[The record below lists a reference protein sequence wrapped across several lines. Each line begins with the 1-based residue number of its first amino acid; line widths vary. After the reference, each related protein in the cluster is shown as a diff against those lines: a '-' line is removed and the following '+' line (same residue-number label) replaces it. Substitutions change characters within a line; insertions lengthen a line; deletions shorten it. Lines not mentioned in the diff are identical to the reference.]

1 MASFRDPFPILEVA
15 DIRRSLAF
23 YADLLGF
30 QTTYGF
36 PSPDD
41 PQFVALE
48 LGGREL
54 GLSVADGR
62 VETASTSI
70 WLYTDD
76 VDGALNDLRAADVP
90 VLAEPADQPWGERL
104 ASVSDPDGYTIH
116 IGAPRAE

>member
-48 LGGREL
+48 LAGREL

-70 WLYTDD
+70 CM
-76 VDGALNDLRAADVP
+76 GRAARVGLGP
-90 VLAEPADQPWGERL
+90 GRL
-104 ASVSDPDGYTIH
+104 HDPH
-116 IGAPRAE
+116 RSAPG